1 MRRDLLDIKQLR
13 YFLTIAE
20 EGQITAAAKKLNM
33 AQPPLSFQLK
43 ALEEELG
50 VKLVERGSRKIKL
63 TDAGHILYNRAD
75 QILKLTG
82 STMRE
87 LKDFAEGVEGTLSIA
102 TVSSSGSIL
111 LTERLKKFH
120 SKYPNVNFEISEGN
134 SYKILELLTSG
145 LIEIGIVRTPLN
157 LENFESIYLPEEPM
171 VAVMTRDLEWES
183 SKSIILLKELEDKPL
198 IIYRRF
204 EKLILECCRKS
215 DFEPKIFCKNDDA
228 RTTLLWAEA
237 GLGIAI
243 VPKSAVKLIGSTIL
257 VYKEIDERALRTK
270 IAAIWMK
277 NRYITSSAKHFL
289 EVFGA

>member
-1 MRRDLLDIKQLR
+1 MDIKQLK
-13 YFLTIAE
+13 YFFTIAE

-33 AQPPLSFQLK
+33 AQPPLSYQLK
-43 ALEEELG
+43 SLEDELG
-50 VKLVERGSRKIKL
+50 VKLVERGSRKIQL
-63 TDAGHILYNRAD
+63 TDAGRILYNRAS
-75 QILKLTG
+75 QILELTD
-82 STMRE
+82 STVRE

-111 LTERLKKFH
+111 LTERLKNFH
-120 SKYPNVNFEISEGN
+120 NKYPNINFEITEGN
-134 SYKILELLTSG
+134 SYKILELLSSG

-171 VAVMTRDLEWES
+171 VAVMTRDLQWES
-183 SKSIILLKELEDKPL
+183 GKKIILLKELINRPL

-204 EKLILECCRKS
+204 EKLILECCKKS
-215 DFEPKIFCKNDDA
+215 GFEPKIFCKNDDA

-243 VPKSAVKLIGSTIL
+243 VPKSAVKLIGSTNLI
-257 VYKEIDERALRTK
+257 YKEIDEQALKTQ

-277 NRYITSSAKHFL
+277 NRYISSSAKHFL
-289 EVFGA
+289 EVFQA

>member
-1 MRRDLLDIKQLR
+1 MDIKQLK

-43 ALEEELG
+43 ALEDELG

-63 TDAGHILYNRAD
+63 TDAGRILYNRAD

-82 STMRE
+82 STVRE

-120 SKYPNVNFEISEGN
+120 DKYPNVNFEISEGN

-183 SKSIILLKELEDKPL
+183 NKEIILLKELINKPL
-198 IIYRRF
+198 IMYRRF
-204 EKLILECCRKS
+204 EKLILECCKKS
-215 DFEPKIFCKNDDA
+215 GFEPKIFCKNDDA

-243 VPKSAVKLIGSTIL
+243 VPKSAVQLIGSTNLI
-257 VYKEIDERALRTK
+257 YKEIDEQALRTQ
-270 IAAIWMK
+270 IAAIWVK
-277 NRYITSSAKHFL
+277 NRYISSSAKHFL
-289 EVFGA
+289 EVFEE